1 MNNISGIRF
10 SGIASGLDT
19 DAIIKQLMTV
29 EKYPLNK
36 LNQQKQLTIWKR
48 DSYREVNTLYSS
60 LRTLADGLRLE
71 SNFNKT
77 SVASSDNSVV
87 TVQSNDGSTTANS
100 YSIKVNQL
108 AASATIAGQA
118 MGSGIDLNAAGLTG
132 TDIEFKING
141 KPIKVTSTS
150 TMQSVIDDINKSGAE
165 VTASFDQ
172 TNGRLFLTSK
182 QTGEK
187 SEINIED
194 STGVLASKFGLVG
207 SDGKAITFQ
216 AGKDAIVEMNGTV
229 MTMPNNSFT
238 MNGVSFFL
246 KGTSTSAVTVE
257 ASRDVQGMVDKITAF
272 VEKYNELIDKVRGKL
287 DEKKNR
293 DYTPLT
299 DEQKEAM
306 SEKQI
311 ELWETKAKSGILY
324 RDSMLESVLT
334 TLRQSFM
341 NEVEGL
347 DKGKNTL
354 SYIGIGTAKNTKDAY
369 LENGKLHIDTEKLKS
384 ALINDPDG
392 VVALFTQSPAGG
404 TKTQLGYA
412 ERIKKDLDAAIS
424 SLAKKIGSGSS
435 ENLDNSLMGKELR
448 TLNTRIYDMQDRLVT
463 IETRYYKQFT
473 AMEKAIQKL
482 NSQGS
487 WLSQQLGN

>member
-1 MNNISGIRF
+1 MNNLSGIRF
-10 SGIASGLDT
+10 SGMASGLDT

-48 DSYREVNTLYSS
+48 DAYREINTLYSS
-60 LRTLADGLRLE
+60 LRTMADGLRLE
-71 SNFNKT
+71 SNFKKT
-77 SVASSDNSVV
+77 AVTSSDSSVV
-87 TVQSNDGSTTANS
+87 SVQSNGKSSINS

-108 AASATIAGQA
+108 ATSATIAGQA
-118 MGSGIDLNAAGLTG
+118 MGPGIDLDAEGLT
-132 TDIEFKING
+132 TDDIQITVNG
-141 KPIKVTSTS
+141 KNIKVTSTS
-150 TMQSVIDDINKSGAE
+150 TMQSVINDINKSDAG
-165 VTASFDQ
+165 VVASFDQ
-172 TNGRLFLTSK
+172 TNGRLFINSK

-187 SEINIED
+187 SEINIVD
-194 STGVLASKFGLVG
+194 LTGFLANKFGLKD
-207 SDGKAITFQ
+207 SDGKAITSQ
-216 AGKDAIVEMNGTV
+216 TGKDAIVEINGTV

-238 MNGVSFFL
+238 MDGVSFFL
-246 KGTSTSAVTVE
+246 KGTTTSVVTVD

-272 VEKYNELIDKVRGKL
+272 VDKYNELIDKVRGKL

-299 DEQKEAM
+299 DEQKEQL

-311 ELWETKAKSGILY
+311 DLWETKAKSGILY
-324 RDSMLESVLT
+324 RDSMLESALT

-347 DKGKNTL
+347 EKGKNTL
-354 SYIGIGTAKNTKDAY
+354 SYIGIGPASNSKDAY

-392 VVALFTQSPAGG
+392 VTALFTQSPLNG

-412 ERIKKDLDAAIS
+412 ERIKKDLESAIS
-424 SLAKKIGSGSS
+424 TLTKKIGTGTSS
-435 ENLDNSLMGKELR
+435 EILDNSLMGRELK
-448 TLNTRIYDMQDRLVT
+448 TLNTRIYDMKDRLTT
-463 IETRYYKQFT
+463 IENRYYKQFT
-473 AMEKAIQKL
+473 AMEQAIQKL

-487 WLSQQLGN
+487 WLSQQLGG